1 MRKIATL
8 LIAVL
13 TLVSC
18 GDEVEFSTPALQG
31 NKNYELWR
39 AEFFNAA
46 LGEGGQLTITGG
58 NNIEDISFVLPS
70 ANVGTYLLSDTSA
83 GRADFTDFNSVDYS
97 TANTPDPS
105 VTLYP
110 EIGEVK
116 ITESVAGYVTGTFRF
131 IAFTADGLNSVGFN
145 EGIFYR
151 VPFSGGNNSGNNGN
165 CQDATQDLAIA
176 AGAFSEVS
184 QGDPDYTA
192 RCNAYKA
199 ALEDV
204 IDACGDNEGTWQAII
219 DALGDCS

>member
-46 LGEGGQLTITGG
+46 LDVDGQLTITGG
-58 NNIEDISFVLPS
+58 NNIEEISFVLPS

-83 GRADFTDFNSVDYS
+83 GRADFVDFNGVGYS

-110 EIGEVK
+110 EIGEVE

-131 IAFTADGLNSVGFN
+131 IAFTADGLQSVGFN

-151 VPFSGGNNSGNNGN
+151 VPFAGGNGSGNNAN
-165 CQDATQDLAIA
+165 CQDATQDLALA
-176 AGAFSEVS
+176 AAAFSEVS
-184 QGDPDYTA
+184 EGDPEYTT

-204 IDACGDNEGTWQAII
+204 IDACGDEEGTWQAII

>member
-39 AEFFNAA
+39 AEFFNASI
-46 LGEGGQLTITGG
+46 GQNGVLTITGG

-70 ANVGTYLLSDTSA
+70 ANTGTYLLSDTSA
-83 GRADFTDFNSVDYS
+83 GRADFVDFNGVAYS

-110 EIGEVK
+110 EIGEVE
-116 ITESVAGYVTGTFRF
+116 ITESTAGYVTGTFRF
-131 IAFTADGLNSVGFN
+131 IAFTANGLNSVGFN

-151 VPFSGGNNSGNNGN
+151 VPFAGGNNSGNNGN
-165 CQDATQDLAIA
+165 CQDATQALAVA
-176 AGAFSEVS
+176 AGNFSEVS

-192 RCNAYKA
+192 RCNAYKT
-199 ALEDV
+199 ALEDA
-204 IDACGDNEGTWQAII
+204 IDACGDEEGVFQAII
-219 DALGDCS
+219 DALGNCN

>member
-39 AEFFNAA
+39 AEFFNAT
-46 LGEGGQLTITGG
+46 LGQGGQLTIVGG

-83 GRADFTDFNSVDYS
+83 GRADFVDFNGVEYS

-110 EIGEVK
+110 EIGEVE

-131 IAFTADGLNSVGFN
+131 IAFTDDGLNSVGFN

-151 VPFSGGNNSGNNGN
+151 VPFAGGNGSGNNGN
-165 CQDATQDLAIA
+165 CQTTTQALALA
-176 AGAFSEVS
+176 AGNFSEVS
-184 QGDPDYTA
+184 QGDPEYTT
-192 RCNAYKA
+192 RCNAYKQ
-199 ALEDV
+199 ALENQ
-204 IDACGDNEGTWQAII
+204 IDACGDPEGIYQAII
-219 DALGDCS
+219 DALGNCN